1 MDHGGGGS
9 WIVAEICSDLMDVVG
24 LIWWIVAKIWFDF
37 FFGISDG
44 GWDLVRFWVLLCCLR
59 ISGGGCCCFSGFC
72 GESVGLRFWV
82 LWWIFM
88 GLSVGFSAS
97 ASFFF
102 FFSVVMAGMD
112 IGLLGWDGRVWV
124 CWIDRW
130 VWVVGVFF
138 RWWWMGWVWVCYVEI
153 DGQVLLGWEWR
164 RGRERKKYNWR
175 IKK

>member
-44 GWDLVRFWVLLCCLR
+44 GWDLVRFWVLWCCLR

-72 GESVGLRFWV
+72 GESLWV
-82 LWWIFM
+82 SPWVFLH
-88 GLSVGFSAS
+88 LLV
-97 ASFFF
+97 FFF
-102 FFSVVMAGMD
+102 FLLVVVAGMD
-112 IGLLGWDGRVWV
+112 ISLLGWDGRVWV

-138 RWWWMGWVWVCYVEI
+138 WWWWMGWVWVCCVES
-153 DGQVLLGWEWR
+153 DKEE
-164 RGRERKKYNWR
+164 ERKKYNWR
-175 IKK
+175 INK